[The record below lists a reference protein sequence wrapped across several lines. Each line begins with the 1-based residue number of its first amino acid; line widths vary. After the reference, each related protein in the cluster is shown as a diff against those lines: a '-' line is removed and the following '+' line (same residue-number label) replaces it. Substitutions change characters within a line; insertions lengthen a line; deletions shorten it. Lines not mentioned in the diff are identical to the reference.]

1 MKRNFC
7 GVVQYEGTRY
17 QGWQRQTSTQNT
29 IQGKLEAL
37 LTKIAGETIEVTGSG
52 RTDAGVH
59 AYGQVINF
67 RMDTEK
73 TPQQLLQDINEYLPE
88 DIALISLK
96 VASDRFHARLNAVA
110 KEYRYRVLNSEI
122 PHIFDRKYVYQIPD
136 RLDVGAMKKGISF
149 FLGTHDFKAFT
160 SKKKIKKSTVRTIYD
175 ISIEEKEEELIFT
188 FFGDGFLYHM
198 VRIIMGTLLEIG
210 LHKREPD
217 SIPLLFE
224 SGDRAGAG
232 FLVPGQGLALMKVYY
247 SL

>member
-1 MKRNFC
+1 MKKNYC

-29 IQGKLEAL
+29 IQGRLEAL
-37 LTKIAGETIEVTGSG
+37 LTKMAGETIEVNGSG

-67 RMDTEK
+67 RLDSEK
-73 TPQQLLQDINEYLPE
+73 TPQKLLQEINEYLPE
-88 DIALISLK
+88 DIALVSLK

-110 KEYRYRVLNSEI
+110 KEYRYRVLNSDI
-122 PHIFDRKYVYQIPD
+122 PHIFDRKYVYQIQEK
-136 RLDVGAMKKGISF
+136 LDVEAMRRGIGF
-149 FLGTHDFKAFT
+149 LLGTHDFKAFT
-160 SKKKIKKSTVRTIYD
+160 SKKKTKKSTVRTIYE
-175 ISIEEKEEELIFT
+175 INIEEKEEELIFT

-217 SIPLLFE
+217 SIPFLFE
-224 SGDRAGAG
+224 SGDRAQAG
-232 FLVPGQGLALMKVYY
+232 FLVPGHGLALMKVYY
-247 SL
+247 N